1 MDAAE
6 EGKGPIVAVQP
17 GFRRRRWVGHDEAGI
32 AVGNIHDEKM
42 YPPLNAGDD
51 YIRRYKYDIRPAT
64 DARPYFFDFFRW
76 RLLGELYALR
86 DRGGFGLLEWGYPV
100 KLGYHPLSRRFTVTD
115 QRKKSTAV
123 FQTLGE
129 ALRQLDRFSA
139 IEALP
144 AGMGRKKNLVVRIR
158 ARIDTESLPAPLRL
172 MSALLPPWNEQSQ
185 WREWPV
191 Q

>member
-1 MDAAE
+1 VLTLFLFAVTVLLASTITTADFKIVGGGAQITDQYLSSHAKLDLSLDPRSATAIVN
-6 EGKGPIVAVQP
+6 GIPITICIDLELVQNKLWP
-17 GFRRRRWVGHDEAGI
+17 WS
-32 AVGNIHDEKM
+32 
-42 YPPLNAGDD
+42 
-51 YIRRYKYDIRPAT
+51 T
-64 DARPYFFDFFRW
+64 T
-76 RLLGELYALR
+76 
-86 DRGGFGLLEWGYPV
+86 LLEWRYPV

-158 ARIDTESLPAPLRL
+158 ARIDTDSLPAPLRL

>member
-1 MDAAE
+1 MGGGAQITDQYLSSHAKLNLSLDSRSAAAIVN
-6 EGKGPIVAVQP
+6 GIPITICVDLELVQNKLWP
-17 GFRRRRWVGHDEAGI
+17 RS
-32 AVGNIHDEKM
+32 
-42 YPPLNAGDD
+42 
-51 YIRRYKYDIRPAT
+51 T
-64 DARPYFFDFFRW
+64 T
-76 RLLGELYALR
+76 
-86 DRGGFGLLEWGYPV
+86 LLEWRYPV

-144 AGMGRKKNLVVRIR
+144 AGMRRKKNLVVRIR